1 MSQSSPSSAAVKTP
15 LLSNNVYNIAKHV
28 ASIGLPL
35 AAALYYALG
44 HIWSLPDVG
53 QVMVSIASVNT
64 VLGGILG
71 YSTATYNA
79 SEAKYAGVI
88 QVIEGDVKD
97 VAQLILH
104 DDTDTVLSRAEAIF
118 KIERQPTSV
127 SVTTTSTTGGTAHGA
142 SL

>member
-1 MSQSSPSSAAVKTP
+1 MSQSSPVSGTTKTP
-15 LLSNNVYNIAKHV
+15 LLSSGTYNVLKHV

-35 AAALYYALG
+35 LNALFLALAPVW
-44 HIWSLPDVG
+44 HWPDVT
-53 QVMVSIASVNT
+53 QISLTIAAINT
-64 VLGGILG
+64 ILGGTLG